1 MGPGPAARTRGR
13 AVEIQRARVL
23 AAMVAIVGE
32 HGYKAA
38 SVEAVV
44 KRARVSRRTF
54 YALFESIEDCFAA
67 VLAEGLER
75 SSAIMSE
82 AFEREETW
90 EDGVRGGLAG
100 LLVYFDSEPVLAR
113 VWLIESLAAASWAFE
128 QRERYVAVL
137 RALVISNWEPPGGH
151 ESLRPSPD
159 SPPVVG
165 VMAAVLGVIHTHLLT
180 KQPDPFIVLLGP
192 LMGIVTAAYLG
203 PDATAREVKRG
214 EELTRSLLAE
224 PYPPPHWPAHP
235 AVSVEIPDVL
245 RDPRAR
251 RARLC
256 LLYLLRD
263 PGASN
268 REVGSGVG
276 ISSHTQISQLLAR
289 LCGLGLLLKVE
300 GGPGRPNA
308 WSLSER
314 GIQVAH
320 AIEASHIETLTDHV
334 WPLDVETDPAHG

>member
-1 MGPGPAARTRGR
+1 M
-13 AVEIQRARVL
+13 QRARIL
-23 AAMVAIVGE
+23 AAMVAVVGE
-32 HGYKAA
+32 RGYKAA

-54 YALFESIEDCFAA
+54 YSLFESIEDCFAA

-75 SSAIMSE
+75 GSAIMSQ

-90 EDGVRGGLAG
+90 QDGVRGGLAG
-100 LLVYFDSEPVLAR
+100 LLVYFDSEPLLAR

-128 QRERYVAVL
+128 QRERYVAAL
-137 RALVISNWEPPGGH
+137 RALIIANWEPPEGY
-151 ESLRPSPD
+151 ESQRPSPD

-180 KQPDPFIVLLGP
+180 EQSEPLIVLLGP
-192 LMGIVTAAYLG
+192 LMGIVTAANLG

-235 AVSVEIPDVL
+235 VASVDIPAAL

-256 LLYLLRD
+256 VLYLLKG

-268 REVGSGVG
+268 REVGSGIG
-276 ISSHTQISQLLAR
+276 IASHTQISQLLSR
-289 LCGLGLLLKVE
+289 LCGMGLLLKVE
-300 GGPGRPNA
+300 GGPGRPNS
-308 WSLSER
+308 WSLSEH
-314 GIQVAH
+314 GVKVAH
-320 AIEASHIETLTDHV
+320 AIETSYIETLPDQ
-334 WPLDVETDPAHG
+334 L

>member
-1 MGPGPAARTRGR
+1 LTQGDGPSGERRQRQRVTAAE
-13 AVEIQRARVL
+13 AQRARVL
-23 AAMVAIVGE
+23 AAMVAVVGE
-32 HGYKAA
+32 RGYKAA
-38 SVEAVV
+38 SVEAVL
-44 KRARVSRRTF
+44 KRARISRRTF
-54 YALFESIEDCFAA
+54 YELFDSIEDCFTA
-67 VLAEGLER
+67 VLTEGLER

-82 AFEREETW
+82 AFEREDKW
-90 EDGVRGGLAG
+90 EDGIRAGLAG
-100 LLVYFDSEPVLAR
+100 LLMYFDSEPVLAR

-137 RALVISNWEPPGGH
+137 RNLVVAHWKPPGGN

-180 KQPDPFIVLLGP
+180 KQPEPLIVLLGP
-192 LMGIVTAAYLG
+192 LMGIVTAAYLS
-203 PDATAREVKRG
+203 PDATAREVRRG
-214 EELTRSLLAE
+214 EELARRLLAE

-235 AVSVEIPDVL
+235 PVSVEIPSAL

-256 LLYLLRD
+256 LLYLLSD

-289 LCGLGLLLKVE
+289 LCAIGLLIKVE
-300 GGPGRPNA
+300 GAPGRANS
-308 WSLSER
+308 WSLSDW
-314 GIQVAH
+314 GVQVAG
-320 AIEASHIETLTDHV
+320 AIEVSQIETLSDHV
-334 WPLDVETDPAHG
+334 